1 MKGRN
6 TSILLLLIISSYLTI
21 PIVPFIDFVLNKE
34 YIVKN
39 LCENRNKPKSCCKGK
54 CYLVKQLK
62 KAHQSTEETPKNTE
76 SKLKI
81 KDLKD
86 FILKP
91 KPAYL
96 AHNLKVNYIEKSLK
110 AADQTVLSFI
120 FIPPEII

>member
-6 TSILLLLIISSYLTI
+6 TSILLLLIIGSYLAI
-21 PIVPFIDFVLNKE
+21 PILPFIDFVINKE

-81 KDLKD
+81 KDLQD

-91 KPAYL
+91 KSTYL
-96 AHNLKVNYIEKSLK
+96 AQNQNINYIEKSSK
-110 AADQTVLSFI
+110 AVDQMVLSFI
-120 FIPPEII
+120 FIPPEIV